1 MQEGFCKL
9 WKDQTENV
17 IGVGVCMFFAFLTF
31 SVLQRFSIVSTYYFD
46 NKNNRTT
53 AGIKKHKKDLSLRAE
68 IKE

>member
-1 MQEGFCKL
+1 MQEEFCEL

-31 SVLQRFSIVSTYYFD
+31 SVLQRFSIVSTYYFY

-53 AGIKKHKKDLSLRAE
+53 AGIKKNIKK
-68 IKE
+68 IYP